1 MLPAYQ
7 PVTELVELT
16 TQLQK
21 ELYLGIISQ
30 REDGTVTIPRKRVT
44 PKSME
49 YIDKIFN
56 DSLMTIDAIQRIAW
70 MQSKSRMIRMSRLT
84 LTEPKQKITEL
95 LPLTHIRIYTKKGY
109 SLYLAHISLGYEV
122 ICRRHIRNEAEI
134 LQQIESSLGIGSKNN
149 S

>member
-56 DSLMTIDAIQRIAW
+56 DSLMTIDAIQRISW

-84 LTEPKQKITEL
+84 LAEPKQKITER

-134 LQQIESSLGIGSKNN
+134 LQQIESSLGIGGKN
-149 S
+149 SS